1 MIRTV
6 LRTLLAAVLLL
17 PTAWAQEAA
26 MTRRAVEL
34 RQAPGDQAP
43 SLATLPAQTA
53 VTRTNERQGPW
64 VQVRAAGGLTGWV
77 HLFDIG
83 PAAAPAAGGSVAGN
97 ALRSV
102 TSLFGGGGTRP
113 TQTTIS
119 TSGIRGLGA
128 EDIAQAQPNPGA
140 VTQMEAQRQ
149 GEADVRSFA
158 DRSGWRPAPVEPLP
172 QPASVFTAPANP
184 NAGQPQSP

>member
-1 MIRTV
+1 
-6 LRTLLAAVLLL
+6 
-17 PTAWAQEAA
+17 
-26 MTRRAVEL
+26 
-34 RQAPGDQAP
+34 
-43 SLATLPAQTA
+43 
-53 VTRTNERQGPW
+53 
-64 VQVRAAGGLTGWV
+64 V

-83 PAAAPAAGGSVAGN
+83 PAAASAGGGSVAGN

-113 TQTTIS
+113 AQTSIS

-128 EDIAQAQPNPGA
+128 EDIAQAQPNPAA